1 MVVVVVASISTGVSG
16 AVVSFGAG
24 VAWHRW
30 RTTVLGRRRYQ
41 KRAVLL
47 VGGAVDVATTVAVAT
62 AGGATVPPACTTMT
76 VAAGAAVAPGDGD
89 CATRNRT
96 FT

>member
-1 MVVVVVASISTGVSG
+1 MAQMENY
-16 AVVSFGAG
+16 SF
-24 VAWHRW
+24 WSQ
-30 RTTVLGRRRYQ
+30 TYQ
-41 KRAVLL
+41 KVTVLL
-47 VGGAVDVATTVAVAT
+47 VGGAVGVTTAVAVAT

-76 VAAGAAVAPGDGD
+76 VAVGTAVAPGDGD